1 MQKKRRKFNSKR
13 MASAKTFLSD
23 VEKDAV
29 VAAIR
34 EAELHTSGEIRV
46 HIDDRCD
53 QDAYDRALKVFQSLK
68 MYKTP
73 FRNAVLLYI
82 AVKDKKFAI
91 IGDEAIH
98 RKVHADFWNTLL
110 LRLKDDFSNQHF
122 MEGIS
127 QCVHTIGLILSTHFP
142 DIDQLDRNELPDDL
156 SFE

>member
-1 MQKKRRKFNSKR
+1 

-98 RKVHADFWNTLL
+98 MKVHPDFWNVLL
-110 LRLKDDFSNQHF
+110 QELKENFSNEHF
-122 MEGIS
+122 MEGITR
-127 QCVHTIGLILSTHFP
+127 CVHTIGTTLSTHFP
-142 DIDQLDRNELPDDL
+142 DIDQLDRNELPNDL

>member
-1 MQKKRRKFNSKR
+1 

-98 RKVHADFWNTLL
+98 MKVHPDFWNGLL
-110 LRLKDDFSNQHF
+110 QELKENFSNEHF
-122 MEGIS
+122 MEGITR
-127 QCVHTIGLILSTHFP
+127 CVHTIGTTLSTHFP
-142 DIDQLDRNELPDDL
+142 DIDQLDRNELPNDL

>member
-1 MQKKRRKFNSKR
+1 

-23 VEKDAV
+23 VEKDTV

-73 FRNAVLLYI
+73 FRNGVLLYI

-98 RKVHADFWNTLL
+98 QKVHPDFWDVVLGN
-110 LRLKDDFSNQHF
+110 LREDFSSQHF
-122 MEGIS
+122 MEGIMK
-127 QCVHTIGLILSTHFP
+127 CVQTIGITLSTHFP
-142 DIDQLDRNELPDDL
+142 DIDQLDRNDLPNDL